1 METVSQNY
9 LIQTKT
15 HPHSNPNENAYVMS
29 STLLGR
35 NSVEPEQDSL
45 DIVFLMF
52 TIELLLK
59 LFPIIGNAIKSRHSK
74 SSALD

>member
-15 HPHSNPNENAYVMS
+15 HPHPNPNENAYVMS
-29 STLLGR
+29 RTLLGR

-45 DIVFLMF
+45 DIAFLMF

-59 LFPIIGNAIKSRHSK
+59 PFPVIDNPIK
-74 SSALD
+74 

>member
-1 METVSQNY
+1 MKTVSQNY

-15 HPHSNPNENAYVMS
+15 HPHSNPNGNAYVMPR
-29 STLLGR
+29 TVLGR

-45 DIVFLMF
+45 DIAFLMF

-59 LFPIIGNAIKSRHSK
+59 LFPVTDNPIK
-74 SSALD
+74 